1 MDQTGFKVIT
11 WNANVLLQVV
21 IGDKPA
27 ENEEKLAAKAKT
39 RMKIKIT
46 KFNENKNIY
55 PNFNCIPI
63 SRVFGVKTVRRIC
76 KVTSR

>member
-1 MDQTGFKVIT
+1 M
-11 WNANVLLQVV
+11 V

-39 RMKIKIT
+39 RMKIKTT

-55 PNFNCIPI
+55 PDFNFIPI
-63 SRVFGVKTVRRIC
+63 LRVFGVKTEPDDSGSNDQGLRSGGYKRSPGFGGVA
-76 KVTSR
+76 S